1 MEMGGHL
8 ICISG
13 GFAVG
18 IVVWCILF
26 AIVVFFAYF
35 ATRMA
40 SQNKEDG
47 LHDTGL
53 AILEFGRA
61 FPAEAIRQ
69 LQTTADGQAVFVR
82 LHDDK
87 AGFMRNVRNHFSV
100 HLIEPGRARA
110 KISATGRGLT
120 VDFLDVP
127 HHNGTFEFKT
137 PAEAA
142 EVSLWLLGNYVAG
155 EDARLEHHAP
165 PATT

>member
-1 MEMGGHL
+1 M
-8 ICISG
+8 
-13 GFAVG
+13 G

-26 AIVVFFAYF
+26 AIVIFFAFF

-61 FPAEAIRQ
+61 FPTEAIRQ
-69 LQTTADGQAVFVR
+69 LQTTVDGQAVFVR

-87 AGFMRNVRNHFSV
+87 AGFMRSLRNHFSV
-100 HLIEPGRARA
+100 HLIEPGRAHA
-110 KISATGRGLT
+110 KDSGSGRGLT
-120 VDFLDVP
+120 IEFLDAP
-127 HHNGTFEFKT
+127 HHNGTFEFAT
-137 PAEAA
+137 SNDAA

-155 EDARLEHHAP
+155 EGTKLVELKP
-165 PATT
+165 PAKA